1 MLKKKM
7 ISLTAA
13 VLLAASLSPLCFS
26 SSPVWAKD
34 YERLVV
40 MSDVHYGSK
49 EHKDLAKRARV
60 MANKEKA
67 VQDINSWKDVDLCI
81 FTGDM
86 VELSAGDNE
95 YRLARKFTDKV
106 TQPKTF
112 IAGNHEV
119 VYSETPAV
127 KGKLQPADPYE
138 RMEHIGEYKAN
149 YGPLYYAK
157 NMGNYLLL
165 FLSPDEIEGHI
176 INNKPYAV
184 ELSEAELTWLK
195 AELKANRNKPTL
207 IFCHTPLEGTILPD
221 NSENE
226 PRNFTA
232 PAKEIKDIL
241 SQNPQVLV
249 WASGHTH
256 TPPTD
261 ASFDN
266 AVNHYAGTSVLDV
279 YNPAWEGDQIWTNS
293 FYLYSDK
300 IVIRTYSHENHQ
312 WLTRF
317 DRTISLPAS
326 LTASNTKPAA

>member
-1 MLKKKM
+1 MEMLKKKFLQM
-7 ISLTAA
+7 TAA
-13 VLLAASLSPLCFS
+13 LLLAACLSPLGAGTS
-26 SSPVWAKD
+26 QVWAKD
-34 YERLVV
+34 YQRIVV
-40 MSDVHYGSK
+40 LSDVHYGSK
-49 EHKDLAKRARV
+49 ETDNKALRAQK

-67 VQDINSWKDVDLCI
+67 VQDINSWKDVDLCV

-86 VELSAGDNE
+86 VQLAGSKDE
-95 YRLARKFTDKV
+95 YKLARQLTDKV

-138 RMEHIGEYKAN
+138 RMTHIQSYKEN

-165 FLSPDEIEGHI
+165 FLSPDEIEGHMSGS
-176 INNKPYAV
+176 KPYAV
-184 ELSEAELTWLK
+184 ELSQAELTWLK
-195 AELKANRNKPTL
+195 AELKANKDKPTL

-226 PRNFTA
+226 ARNFTA
-232 PAKEIKDIL
+232 PSQDIKNIL
-241 SQNPQVLV
+241 AQNPQVLI
-249 WASGHTH
+249 WTSGHTH

-266 AVNHYAGTSVLDV
+266 AINHYAGTQVLDV
-279 YNPAWEGDQIWTNS
+279 YNPSWEGNEIWTNS
-293 FYLYSDK
+293 FYLYLDK
-300 IVIRTYSHENHQ
+300 IVIRTYSHKTHQ
-312 WLTRF
+312 WLPQF
-317 DRTISLPAS
+317 DRTIKLPAG
-326 LTASNTKPAA
+326 LASARPAA

>member
-1 MLKKKM
+1 M

-95 YRLARKFTDKV
+95 YRLARKLTDKV

-165 FLSPDEIEGHI
+165 FLSPDESKG
-176 INNKPYAV
+176 
-184 ELSEAELTWLK
+184 
-195 AELKANRNKPTL
+195 
-207 IFCHTPLEGTILPD
+207 
-221 NSENE
+221 
-226 PRNFTA
+226 
-232 PAKEIKDIL
+232 IL
-241 SQNPQVLV
+241 SI
-249 WASGHTH
+249 
-256 TPPTD
+256 
-261 ASFDN
+261 
-266 AVNHYAGTSVLDV
+266 TS
-279 YNPAWEGDQIWTNS
+279 PM
-293 FYLYSDK
+293 
-300 IVIRTYSHENHQ
+300 Q
-312 WLTRF
+312 WSCRK
-317 DRTISLPAS
+317 R
-326 LTASNTKPAA
+326 N